1 MCQASKVFFN
11 AKREIVDDTRISIQI
26 YAIAEWPRTSRN
38 VWSISTCFDIPDKLS
53 PSNFPRKKVFY
64 STLQY
69 MSPISFSLAVRFLPP
84 VLTISQQAKI
94 SLDWIKVTSL
104 NRKRTYYCFK
114 QLTANN
120 GKNAFEKN
128 SKIYIKTHENLAQIR
143 FCYKLWRLKRKP
155 YSVLNSLHCF
165 PSPKKNKWSCFNR
178 PRHPRNKIAA
188 KHYQKKNTERR
199 NAMQCCL
206 IHCLLNGLLY

>member
-1 MCQASKVFFN
+1 MFSVV
-11 AKREIVDDTRISIQI
+11 IVARDQTKPGSLLAR
-26 YAIAEWPRTSRN
+26 PRGVKMTDPGN
-38 VWSISTCFDIPDKLS
+38 EVG
-53 PSNFPRKKVFY
+53 
-64 STLQY
+64 
-69 MSPISFSLAVRFLPP
+69 
-84 VLTISQQAKI
+84 
-94 SLDWIKVTSL
+94 L

-128 SKIYIKTHENLAQIR
+128 SKIYIKTHEHLAQIR
-143 FCYKLWRLKRKP
+143 FCYKLLRLKRKP

-188 KHYQKKNTERR
+188 KILQKKIQKD
-199 NAMQCCL
+199 AMQC
-206 IHCLLNGLLY
+206 NVV